1 MADNQISFEQALERL
16 TILSQKIEKGDIPL
30 DDALNLY
37 KESIELAKICNS
49 KLTAIEQT
57 VKLISENADGSVELV
72 DFNSVNT
79 QRK

>member
-49 KLTAIEQT
+49 KLTATEQT
-57 VKLISENADGSVELV
+57 VKLISENADGSIELE
-72 DFNSVNT
+72 DLNSL
-79 QRK
+79 K